1 MISSLVDLLLTIVK
15 MLGSGL
21 KRLLPVASITH
32 EVKTEEHPNKRKHNQ
47 LDQED
52 DAADNTEMVEKE
64 AKKWRPDS
72 AYVSIQLF
80 IRKMFGAPDPNGNLD
95 RDTVNNDENLID
107 SEILEDGASKN
118 WNLKPDCQFIAGENE
133 DDIPFSV
140 KKTSSDEN
148 LNKTDDADDATTT
161 AKAADNAMKDQNE
174 DDIPVS
180 VKKTSTD
187 ENLNKTDD
195 ADAATTTTTATEN
208 NQ

>member
-1 MISSLVDLLLTIVK
+1 MISSLVDILLTIVK

-52 DAADNTEMVEKE
+52 DAADNTDMVEKE

-148 LNKTDDADDATTT
+148 LNKTDEADDATTT
-161 AKAADNAMKDQNE
+161 AIAPDNVMTDKKE
-174 DDIPVS
+174 DDIPFSS

-187 ENLNKTDD
+187 ENLNKTDE
-195 ADAATTTTTATEN
+195 AEAITTTATEN
-208 NQ
+208 